1 MTTPSNTLTSPQH
14 RHSATSDR
22 VAAWMPAGMLDWPGR
37 VAATLFLTGCQLRCP
52 YCHNATLIAP
62 QENHGEWESFVAYLE
77 RRRAWIDGVVV
88 TGGEPTTDPNIERLL
103 EAFAALDLPVKLDT
117 NGMRPDLLGKFLKRG
132 LLSYVALDVKTLPE
146 RYAILT
152 ALPDAEERIRAS
164 IMTLKKSSVD
174 HEFRTT
180 CYPGL
185 VPLDHLPRIAGLL
198 QGGNLYALQQF
209 RSDTTLHAEASR
221 REPHHPTELSNAAAL
236 CSEMIPTI
244 TRGM

>member
-1 MTTPSNTLTSPQH
+1 MTTPATALTTPH
-14 RHSATSDR
+14 HTPTATSNR

-52 YCHNATLIAP
+52 YCHNGTLIPP
-62 QENHGEWESFVAYLE
+62 QENRGEWESFVAYLE
-77 RRRAWIDGVVV
+77 RRRAWIDGVVI
-88 TGGEPTTDPNIERLL
+88 TGGEPTTDPDIESLL
-103 EAFAALDLPVKLDT
+103 RVLAAMELPVKLDT

-146 RYAILT
+146 RYSVLT

-185 VPLDHLPRIAGLL
+185 VPLDHLPRIAELL
-198 QGGNLYALQQF
+198 QGGRLYALQQF
-209 RSDTTLHAEASR
+209 RTDNTLHAEASR
-221 REPHHPTELSNAAAL
+221 REPHHPAELTSVAAL
-236 CSEMIPTI
+236 CTQMIPTI
-244 TRGM
+244 TRGV

>member
-1 MTTPSNTLTSPQH
+1 MTTPSTTLTSPQH
-14 RHSATSDR
+14 TRPATSNR

-52 YCHNATLIAP
+52 YCHNGTLIAP
-62 QENHGEWESFVAYLE
+62 QDNHGEWESFIAYLE
-77 RRRAWIDGVVV
+77 RRRAWIDGVVI

-103 EAFAALDLPVKLDT
+103 EAFAALGLPVKLDT

-185 VPLDHLPRIAGLL
+185 VPLDHLPRIAELL

-209 RSDTTLHAEASR
+209 RSGATLHAEASR
-221 REPHHPTELSNAAAL
+221 REPHHPAQLTIVAAQ
-236 CSEMIPTI
+236 CSQMIPTI
-244 TRGM
+244 TRGV